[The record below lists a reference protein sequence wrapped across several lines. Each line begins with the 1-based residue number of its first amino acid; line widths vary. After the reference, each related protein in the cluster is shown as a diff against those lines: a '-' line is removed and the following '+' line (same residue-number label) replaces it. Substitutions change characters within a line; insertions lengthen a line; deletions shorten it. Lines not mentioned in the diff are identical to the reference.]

1 MKLFMKIFVLI
12 CLTLSLVSSR
22 HKSRRI
28 RSKDSSLDQ
37 FLKETLTL
45 FENRN
50 SLTDLAADG
59 KSLIYQQTTGKDI
72 KEQFNQDVLMTFKT
86 FYPENPT
93 ADKFFTFQRDVLLNH
108 ASVET
113 ANKVNA
119 FKKILLAMFENGLYY
134 DHQENYI
141 LNINK
146 SEHHLWKYP
155 LASVFC
161 HGARVVF
168 LFKKEIGSNEFMKYF
183 FLENETLLKPRG
195 AASHKVAFTKDKIE
209 EQKIL
214 FEAAAN
220 FITYSVT
227 SSTPHFGMN
236 IPFGGVG
243 NFYPDGD
250 TQVKDS
256 GYGYKASDPLA
267 VYEMRQSGH
276 LYVRYDTIEG
286 SSYASLMMGLEQ
298 EEPGYRGMFSA
309 KKHNM
314 FSALSPGLVNVCGG
328 DKWKVFE
335 KNLGKTLIPNNY
347 GGKVVFF
354 DSLPDDRLYN
364 KISSF
369 SQDFQK
375 KIWWILLSCNNQQFR
390 VFKEFI
396 NQMDEKEF
404 ELLLSAKIGNKLK

>member
-1 MKLFMKIFVLI
+1 MKLLLKISLLI

-22 HKSRRI
+22 HKSTRMKARD
-28 RSKDSSLDQ
+28 RSQLDQ
-37 FLKETLTL
+37 FLKETIHL
-45 FENRN
+45 FEKRN
-50 SLTDLAADG
+50 SLADHAADG
-59 KSLIYQQTTGKDI
+59 KSIIYHESSGKDI
-72 KEQFNQDVLMTFKT
+72 KDQFNQDVLMTFKT
-86 FYPENPT
+86 LFPENAT
-93 ADKFFTFQRDVLLNH
+93 AEKFFTFQKDLTHNH
-108 ASVET
+108 ASSET
-113 ANKVNA
+113 KNKVFA

-161 HGARVVF
+161 HGARVIF

-183 FLENETLLKPRG
+183 FSEDNSFLKPRG
-195 AASHKVAFTKDKIE
+195 AASHKVVFTKDKIE
-209 EQKIL
+209 EQKII

-250 TQVKDS
+250 TQILDS
-256 GYGYKASDPLA
+256 GYGYKVSDPLA
-267 VYEMRQSGH
+267 TYEMRQSGH
-276 LYVRYDTIEG
+276 LYVRYDGIEG

-314 FSALSPGLVNVCGG
+314 FSALSPGLINVCGG

-335 KNLGKTLIPNNY
+335 KTLGKTSIPNNY

-354 DSLPDDRLYN
+354 DDLPNEKLLN
-364 KISSF
+364 KISNF
-369 SQDFQK
+369 SENFEK
-375 KIWWILLSCNNQQFR
+375 KIWWILLSSNNQQFKII
-390 VFKEFI
+390 KEFI
-396 NQMDEKEF
+396 NQLEEKDF
-404 ELLLSAKIGNKLK
+404 EDLLKAKISK